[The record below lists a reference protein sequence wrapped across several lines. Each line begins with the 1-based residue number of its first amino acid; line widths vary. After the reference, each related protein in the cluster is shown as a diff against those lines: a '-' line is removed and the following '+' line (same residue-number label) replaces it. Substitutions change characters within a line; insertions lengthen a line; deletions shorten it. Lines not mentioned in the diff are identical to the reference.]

1 MKLSNNVLFR
11 HSTIIIK
18 LFLPQNVEIFLHT
31 KKFTKH
37 FLDMAAKRV
46 SYKLE
51 YIFRAS
57 PTIVYQFLTT
67 PACLVRWFCDEV
79 DILGNQY
86 TFDWDG
92 DKQIALLI
100 EDWEDELLRFE
111 WEDAPN
117 PSEYLEFHI
126 SKSPITEETVMM
138 ITDYCD
144 ANEVSSAKKLWDSQI
159 NQMRVETGG

>member
-1 MKLSNNVLFR
+1 
-11 HSTIIIK
+11 
-18 LFLPQNVEIFLHT
+18 
-31 KKFTKH
+31 
-37 FLDMAAKRV
+37 MAAKRV

>member
-1 MKLSNNVLFR
+1 
-11 HSTIIIK
+11 
-18 LFLPQNVEIFLHT
+18 
-31 KKFTKH
+31 
-37 FLDMAAKRV
+37 MAAKRV

-67 PACLVRWFCDEV
+67 PACLVRWFWDEV